1 MVRLRDALETLQDDE
16 DGDAI
21 TVPFSLSVQ
30 DVPCGTL
37 VKEYSMVD
45 SSPERRR
52 DGVAVTVRSALAGQ
66 LVPTVTGVQDA
77 DALWPP
83 LVTDTLAAYWPFAAY
98 VVVYELL
105 VEVCEDGVPNELV
118 HAYVGVPLNPLMLA
132 VHVIGEPMAAVEGDG
147 VQLAETDPL

>member
-1 MVRLRDALETLQDDE
+1 MVRLRDVLDTLQDDE

-37 VKEYSMVD
+37 VNEYSMVD

-83 LVTDTLAAYWPFAAY
+83 LVTDTLAAYWPFAA
-98 VVVYELL
+98 
-105 VEVCEDGVPNELV
+105 
-118 HAYVGVPLNPLMLA
+118 
-132 VHVIGEPMAAVEGDG
+132 
-147 VQLAETDPL
+147 